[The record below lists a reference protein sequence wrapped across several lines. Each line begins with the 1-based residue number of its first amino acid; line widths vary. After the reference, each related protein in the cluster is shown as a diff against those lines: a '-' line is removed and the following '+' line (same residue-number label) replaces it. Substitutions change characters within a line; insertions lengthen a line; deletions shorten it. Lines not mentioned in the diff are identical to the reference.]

1 METEIKSPL
10 YGRPWKNVARL
21 DTFEKADKAR
31 KKYLKEK
38 DLQAKVKKL
47 KDTYVVKTRSTV
59 VDPKRNKSKRRDKN
73 FYKKTKHHRAEDT
86 IQEE

>member
-1 METEIKSPL
+1 METETKSPL
-10 YGRPWKNVARL
+10 YGRPWKSVARF
-21 DTFEKADKAR
+21 DTFEKADKTR

-47 KDTYVVKTRSTV
+47 KDVYVVKTRSTV

-73 FYKKTKHHRAEDT
+73 FYKKKKHKQPEDSV
-86 IQEE
+86 